1 MELDALRLGPVAPAP
16 GAAATFWRGLAA
28 WAGRRAAGIRSLKL
42 LNVRHL
48 LKELDDG
55 QRLAALAGLWSA
67 LASGAPGGPA
77 LQALELGR
85 SSVALAPGT
94 LAAAACLTSLRELTL
109 HSAGPL
115 DFAELDVLAQGL
127 CQLEQL
133 TLCLLRQRG
142 VHSSFRGP
150 FPAALARLKRLRRL
164 HLEAP
169 YSGFNAPLRELPD
182 EIGDWGGQV
191 RGWGAVAGRSCT
203 LRCGSLCGA
212 RDRRSAASQH
222 DHTHLTLRL
231 AADEGAA
238 PGQPG
243 SGAAAAQHQPPDCIA
258 GALVRGACLSYV

>member
-48 LKELDDG
+48 LRELDEG

-94 LAAAACLTSLRELTL
+94 LAAAACLTSLRDLTL
-109 HSAGPL
+109 YSAGPL
-115 DFAELDVLAQGL
+115 DFAEADVLAQAL

-150 FPAALARLKRLRRL
+150 FPAALARLRRLRRL

-169 YSGFNAPLRELPD
+169 YSGFNAPLCELPD
-182 EIGDWGGQV
+182 EVGNWGGQV
-191 RGWGAVAGRSCT
+191 RDGLRWPGREKACT
-203 LRCGSLCGA
+203 VRFVKPARRLRQAIS
-212 RDRRSAASQH
+212 R
-222 DHTHLTLRL
+222 
-231 AADEGAA
+231 
-238 PGQPG
+238 QP
-243 SGAAAAQHQPPDCIA
+243 A
-258 GALVRGACLSYV
+258 